1 MRIVAL
7 DGYTLNPGDISWA
20 PIEELGELVVHPRT
34 PSDKII
40 ERAAGAHVVLTNKVP
55 LDMSALQALPGLR
68 FVSVLATGYDKVD
81 VAAAGVLGIPVSN
94 VPGYG
99 TDSVAQ
105 HVFALLLE
113 LCRRTALHDHR
124 IRAGAWTQSPDWCF
138 WDSTQEELTGKTM
151 GIVGFGNTGRRV
163 GRIANA
169 LGMNVIAYA
178 PRSRF
183 DPDYRPFEHV
193 GLDELFTSA
202 DVVSLHCPL
211 TPETEGLVDARRL
224 ASMRPGSY
232 LINTA
237 RGPLLDERAVAEALD
252 SGRLAGAGL
261 DVLSQEPPAADNP
274 LLSAKNCLIT
284 PHLAWASRT
293 ARRTLM
299 DSTAANIR
307 SFIEGTPVNV
317 VNAAHLRTKG

>member
-1 MRIVAL
+1 MRIVVL

-20 PIEELGELVVHPRT
+20 PIEELGEFVVHSRT
-34 PSDKII
+34 PSDRII
-40 ERAAGAHVVLTNKVP
+40 ERAAGADVVLTNKAP
-55 LDMSALQALPGLR
+55 LDIQTLQALAGLR
-68 FVSVLATGYDKVD
+68 FISVLATGYDKVD
-81 VAAAGVLGIPVSN
+81 VAAAGALGISVAN

-105 HVFALLLE
+105 HLFALLFE
-113 LCRRTALHDHR
+113 LCRRTALHDQR

-138 WDSTQEELTGKTM
+138 WDTTQEELTGKTL
-151 GIVGFGNTGRRV
+151 GIVGFGNTGQRV
-163 GRIANA
+163 GLIANA
-169 LGMNVIAYA
+169 LGMNVVAYA

-183 DPDYRPFEHV
+183 TPDYLPFRHV
-193 GLDELFTSA
+193 SLDELFATA

-211 TPETEGLVDARRL
+211 TPETHGLVDATRI
-224 ASMRPGSY
+224 AAMRPGSY

-237 RGPLLDERAVAEALD
+237 RGPLLDERAVADALD
-252 SGRLAGAGL
+252 NGHLAGAGL
-261 DVLSQEPPAADNP
+261 DVLSNEPPAPDNP

-299 DSTAANIR
+299 ESTAANIR
-307 SFIEGTPVNV
+307 SFLEGTPVNV
-317 VNAAHLRTKG
+317 VNTAHLRTKG